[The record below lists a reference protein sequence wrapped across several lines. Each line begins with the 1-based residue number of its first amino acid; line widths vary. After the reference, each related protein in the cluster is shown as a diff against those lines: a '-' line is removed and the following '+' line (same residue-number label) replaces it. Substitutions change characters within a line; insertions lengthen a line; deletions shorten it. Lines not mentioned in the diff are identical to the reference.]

1 MFSPSK
7 NLDFLPQ
14 KVPWLFSAN
23 PSLQGPP
30 TPTAMPL
37 PLSKAHRVL
46 RHRFHRPPGGN
57 QPQLGGISFG
67 CFKLPVEL
75 FGLWIYGEN

>member
-46 RHRFHRPPGGN
+46 RHRFHRPPGGE
-57 QPQLGGISFG
+57 PTTTGRYF
-67 CFKLPVEL
+67 FRL
-75 FGLWIYGEN
+75 FQVTS